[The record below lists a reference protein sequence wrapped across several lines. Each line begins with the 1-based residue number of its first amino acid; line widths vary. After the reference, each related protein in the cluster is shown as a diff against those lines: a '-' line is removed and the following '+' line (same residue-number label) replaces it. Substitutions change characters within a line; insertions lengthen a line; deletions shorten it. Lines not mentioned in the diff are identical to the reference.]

1 VSEPTGLH
9 PAGPAVAALGGGHGL
24 SATLRAVRR
33 YAGRITAVVSVA
45 DDGGSS
51 GRLRDALGIIAPG
64 DLRKCL
70 VALGD
75 PDGVWAGVLE
85 HRFDAGEL
93 QGHSLGNL
101 ILAGLAEV
109 TGDFGAALAEAGRL
123 VRAVGRI
130 VPATDGPVSLKAQL
144 ETGEVVGQAAVA
156 RTGSIRTVTVVPPDA
171 PASAAAVRAVL
182 EADQIV
188 LGPGSL
194 YTSVL
199 AVTSVAGIGAALEQT
214 AARKVYVCNLRPQVP
229 ETEGYDLG
237 QHLEALMAHGVVP
250 DVVVQD
256 PRWLADSGS
265 EPVLPGSPVVVEA
278 PVGRDDGLAHDPARL
293 AAVLADLVG

>member
-1 VSEPTGLH
+1 MSEPSGLH

-24 SATLRAVRR
+24 AATLRAVRR

-75 PDGVWAGVLE
+75 PDSVWAEVLE

-93 QGHSLGNL
+93 EGHSLGNL

-109 TGDFGAALAEAGRL
+109 TGDFAAALAEAGRL

-144 ETGEVVGQAAVA
+144 EAGEVVGQAAVA

-171 PASAAAVRAVL
+171 PASPEAVTAVL

-188 LGPGSL
+188 IGPGSV

-199 AVTSVAGIGAALEQT
+199 AVTSVAGIAEALRRT
-214 AARKVYVCNLRPQVP
+214 TARKVYVCNLRPQVP
-229 ETEGYDLG
+229 ETDGYDLG
-237 QHLEALMAHGVVP
+237 HHLEALAAHGVVP
-250 DVVVQD
+250 DVVVHD
-256 PRWLADSGS
+256 PRWLPDPEGTPARSGF
-265 EPVLPGSPVVVEA
+265 PVVVEA
-278 PVGRDDGLAHDPARL
+278 LVGRNDGVAHDPARL

>member
-1 VSEPTGLH
+1 MSEPSGLH

-24 SATLRAVRR
+24 ASTLRAVRR

-75 PDGVWAGVLE
+75 PDSIWAAALE

-93 QGHSLGNL
+93 EGHSLGNL

-109 TGDFGAALAEAGRL
+109 SGDFGAALAEAGRL

-130 VPATDGPVSLKAQL
+130 VPATDGPVTLKAQL
-144 ETGEVVGQAAVA
+144 ETGEVMGQAAVA
-156 RTGSIRTVTVVPPDA
+156 RTGSIRTVAVVPPDA
-171 PASAAAVRAVL
+171 PASAEAVRAVM

-188 LGPGSL
+188 IGPGSL

-199 AVTSVAGIGAALEQT
+199 AVTSVAGIGDALGRT
-214 AARKVYVCNLRPQVP
+214 GARRVYVCNLRPQVP
-229 ETEGYDLG
+229 ETEAYRLG
-237 QHLEALMAHGVVP
+237 QHLEALAAHGVVP
-250 DVVVQD
+250 DVVVYD
-256 PRWLADSGS
+256 PRWLPAQEDRA
-265 EPVLPGSPVVVEA
+265 PLPGSPAVVEA
-278 PVGRDDGLAHDPARL
+278 QVGREDGAAHDPVKL